1 MKKNLEK
8 IFASASI
15 IIAIIMIMILIV
27 TAFGGIEFKEFE
39 NELVRGLL
47 ITLAILYFVLAGV
60 ALVMMFVNSDVIKDV
75 VIRTETGGSVR
86 VSASVITKMV
96 KRACAEIEGLKCK
109 KVVLVQTDYGVRLKL
124 NVKIVD
130 KDVVE
135 TETYLRTLL
144 EDMFFGEF
152 GFKFE
157 SIEVK
162 IMVLTPKYKSDKS
175 KIDAIV
181 ADKVATIRAEQ
192 SENAPEVASAETEV
206 KADIAAANAQTVAK
220 QAEAVT
226 EQTGSVSA
234 QTETAKA
241 SAAEVRAEQVSQP
254 TAVTE
259 AEAIAEPVDA
269 PEQNGDGGIDG
280 TIYL

>member
-15 IIAIIMIMILIV
+15 IIAVIMIMILIV

-39 NELVRGLL
+39 NQLVRGLL
-47 ITLAILYFVLAGV
+47 ITLAILYLVLACV
-60 ALVMMFVNSDVIKDV
+60 SLVMMFVNSDVIKDV

-192 SENAPEVASAETEV
+192 SENAPEVASAEVTEV
-206 KADIAAANAQTVAK
+206 KAEAVPEQTAAAQESA
-220 QAEAVT
+220 T
-226 EQTGSVSA
+226 EVQ
-234 QTETAKA
+234 
-241 SAAEVRAEQVSQP
+241 AEQVSQP
-254 TAVTE
+254 TAETE
-259 AEAIAEPVDA
+259 AKAIAEEPIDA

-280 TIYL
+280 TIFL

>member
-15 IIAIIMIMILIV
+15 IIAVIMIMILIV

-47 ITLAILYFVLAGV
+47 ITLAILYFVLATV

-86 VSASVITKMV
+86 VSAKVITKMV
-96 KRACAEIEGLKCK
+96 RRACAEIDGLKCK

-152 GFKFE
+152 GFRFE

-181 ADKVATIRAEQ
+181 AEKVATIRAEQ
-192 SENAPEVASAETEV
+192 SENAPEVVAEVAVAEAIPAEEIIVSEPVAQETETVENHSTEASAENS
-206 KADIAAANAQTVAK
+206 DSMPSD
-220 QAEAVT
+220 
-226 EQTGSVSA
+226 GSDV
-234 QTETAKA
+234 
-241 SAAEVRAEQVSQP
+241 
-254 TAVTE
+254 
-259 AEAIAEPVDA
+259 IL
-269 PEQNGDGGIDG
+269 I
-280 TIYL
+280 